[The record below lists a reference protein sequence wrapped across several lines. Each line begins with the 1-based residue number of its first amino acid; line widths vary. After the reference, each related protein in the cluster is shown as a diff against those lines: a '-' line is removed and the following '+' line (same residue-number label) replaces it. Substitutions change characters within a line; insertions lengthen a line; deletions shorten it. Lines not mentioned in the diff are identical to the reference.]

1 MKGLNVPVLFG
12 TALAFAPLAW
22 AQEEGVSSF
31 LQQATEVNMA
41 EMELAE
47 VAEERAGSDE
57 VKEYAEHLAQDH
69 EKSNEKLESIAEQK
83 DVELPDEPG
92 AMHQQQKERLSK
104 LEGQAFDRAY
114 LDSMVREHQKT
125 IQRFEQQAKT
135 AQDPQVKQYAAETL
149 PTLRE
154 HLKQAQQL
162 QEQTQQQT
170 QGQRQ
175 PQSR

>member
-1 MKGLNVPVLFG
+1 MKGLNLLVLFG

-22 AQEEGVSSF
+22 SQDEGVSSF
-31 LQQATEVNMA
+31 LQQAAEVNMA

-47 VAEERAGSDE
+47 VAEERAASDE
-57 VKEYAEHLAQDH
+57 VKEYAEHLAEDH
-69 EKSNEKLESIAEQK
+69 ENANEKLESIAEQK
-83 DVELPDEPG
+83 NVELPDEPG
-92 AMHQQQKERLSK
+92 ATPKQQKERLSK
-104 LEGQAFDRAY
+104 LEGPAFDRAF
-114 LDSMVREHQKT
+114 LDTMLREHQKA
-125 IQRFEQQAKT
+125 IKNFEQQAKT

-162 QEQTQQQT
+162 QKQTQQQT

-175 PQSR
+175 QSR